1 MKNVYGVSMA
11 RLLKSSINGR
21 TLAARDNKIVLKSL
35 FLMKLM
41 LKKMVIKLIL
51 FVIVFSALYYVFH
64 RNYIMKWNMIALS
77 LHTHR
82 IGFSFSHCAA
92 G

>member
-1 MKNVYGVSMA
+1 
-11 RLLKSSINGR
+11 
-21 TLAARDNKIVLKSL
+21 
-35 FLMKLM
+35 
-41 LKKMVIKLIL
+41 MVIKLIL

>member
-1 MKNVYGVSMA
+1 MA

-21 TLAARDNKIVLKSL
+21 TLAARDNKIVLKRL